1 MKTKNHLVRAELTVT
16 VWSHQINIVVERQS
30 DEVVVVKTF
39 LRVFTPFQSVWHES
53 TQQQGPL
60 WIQMTELTV
69 TLCQFPCGRFQ
80 QRRRE
85 LIQDQSPAS
94 RLYAHTLEKTLQRH
108 IFIIG
113 IINRRL
119 FDDVVS
125 IKKKKH
131 TPVKV
136 CVCHLFNPPCIL
148 VLVRF
153 VFPVSDLKLQIF
165 RLYSDEMQHREV
177 DVLFLFFCGWTVR
190 KSRNRFIPCCNFSL
204 QLSVLLFY
212 YELMVLAICVL
223 TFSKYVVVLTALF

>member
-1 MKTKNHLVRAELTVT
+1 
-16 VWSHQINIVVERQS
+16 
-30 DEVVVVKTF
+30 
-39 LRVFTPFQSVWHES
+39 
-53 TQQQGPL
+53 
-60 WIQMTELTV
+60 MTELTV

-94 RLYAHTLEKTLQRH
+94 CLDAHTLEKTLQRH

-153 VFPVSDLKLQIF
+153 VFPVSDLKLRIF

-177 DVLFLFFCGWTVR
+177 DVLF
-190 KSRNRFIPCCNFSL
+190 FSL
-204 QLSVLLFY
+204 TS
-212 YELMVLAICVL
+212 
-223 TFSKYVVVLTALF
+223 S